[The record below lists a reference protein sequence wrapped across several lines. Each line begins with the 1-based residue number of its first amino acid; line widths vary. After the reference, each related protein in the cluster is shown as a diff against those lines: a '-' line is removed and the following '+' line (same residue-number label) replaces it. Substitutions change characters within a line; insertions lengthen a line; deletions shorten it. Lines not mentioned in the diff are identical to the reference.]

1 MAYSYAPWAD
11 LKPKYPTIWETASMV
26 DGDTDAQALF
36 EKINATVNEK
46 VPNVQPRGTSNGDWT
61 GVNTTGLNTPEV
73 CWWTQGGCTQPAED
87 LGITPDV
94 TTLPIPESWGYGFD
108 DGPK

>member
-46 VPNVQPRGTSNGDWT
+46 VPNIQPRGTSNGDWT